1 MWECMAFVL
10 KVGKWWKNILFWA
23 KKTHFFFKFFNGHLE
38 GSFDTPRSVR
48 SKGKRHFPLNVQK
61 SEESW
66 FSPKSMPFLKISYG
80 HLERDMTNSR
90 NFLRKTRKL
99 SRSSCKIE
107 RKNTC
112 FAETT
117 LLKNFLWTRWI
128 QFRQIRRI
136 RFNEG
141 LKFTA
146 HCPKNDNKKSPRN
159 F

>member
-1 MWECMAFVL
+1 MYGFCAQSRKMV
-10 KVGKWWKNILFWA
+10 KKHIILG

-117 LLKNFLWTRWI
+117 LLKNFLWTR
-128 QFRQIRRI
+128 
-136 RFNEG
+136 
-141 LKFTA
+141 
-146 HCPKNDNKKSPRN
+146 
-159 F
+159 